1 MQADPRPRNAG
12 RQGPTAG
19 GLLAAALGLA
29 LFVYAIRH
37 AGAGAVADG
46 MARLG
51 WAFAAVVALGGL
63 RFALRAAAWLRCLE
77 RGHRLGLRDVFP
89 AVVAGDALGNL
100 TPLGVIVGEPAK
112 ALLLRRREPLGRT
125 LPALAVENLFY
136 ALSAALVIAG
146 GLAALPLLLQ
156 APGRL
161 WLAAT
166 AVALALAAL
175 VAGAH
180 WVVRGRIPA
189 GSALLARLEECGI
202 APRLAARGAERARAL
217 EDRIHALYPRT
228 WSGLLPVAL
237 LELAFHACAVVEIF
251 LVLSLIGPR
260 QPTLLDAFVLESTN
274 RLIAV
279 VFRFVPL
286 RIGVDEAGTGLLAD
300 LLAFGTAAGVTLAIV
315 RKGRMLV
322 WTALGLAALGVAA
335 LAGRGR
341 PPGGRGETPRRTG
354 TDTATRVAV
363 AVMARSPAAGDAPK
377 TRLAAAVPR
386 EADRRRL
393 YAAFLADTIA
403 ACRTVEGAALRIAY
417 TPDGGSAGLAELGAR
432 DGELLPQRGAD
443 LGARERGVFDDLFAA
458 GFDAVVMI
466 GSDLPTLPPEHVRG
480 TIDRVS
486 RRAVVLGPSD
496 DGGYYLIALAAP
508 PAGTPVPDLFSGI
521 RWSTP
526 AALDDTRAAAG
537 RAGLDVVLVP
547 GWRDVDDAAGLA
559 RLRTDLRQPAT
570 RARAPATARVLD
582 EMFGPAGGSG

>member
-1 MQADPRPRNAG
+1 MQADPQPRNAN
-12 RQGPTAG
+12 RRRPTPG

-37 AGAGAVADG
+37 AGVDAVADG
-46 MARLG
+46 IARLG

-63 RFALRAAAWLRCLE
+63 RFALRAAAWMRCLE

-112 ALLLRRREPLGRT
+112 ALLLRRRAPLGRT

-136 ALSAALVIAG
+136 TLSAVLVIAG
-146 GLAALPLLLQ
+146 GLAALPFLLQ

-166 AVALALAAL
+166 VVSLALAAL
-175 VAGAH
+175 LAGAH
-180 WVVRGRIPA
+180 WVIRSRVPV
-189 GSALLARLEECGI
+189 GSALLAWLHGRGS
-202 APRLAARGAERARAL
+202 APRLTARGAERARAI
-217 EDRIHALYPRT
+217 EDRMHALYPRR
-228 WSGLLPVAL
+228 WSSLLPVAL
-237 LELAFHACAVVEIF
+237 LELAFHACAVAEVF
-251 LVLSLIGPR
+251 LVLALIGPR

-322 WTALGLAALGVAA
+322 WTALGMAALVGRGLSPGRV
-335 LAGRGR
+335 LAGAG
-341 PPGGRGETPRRTG
+341 
-354 TDTATRVAV
+354 TRVAV
-363 AVMARSPAAGDAPK
+363 VIMARSPARGDAPK
-377 TRLAAAVPR
+377 TRLADAVPR
-386 EADRRRL
+386 EGDRRRL

-403 ACRTVEGAALRIAY
+403 ACRAVEGAALRIAY
-417 TPDGGSAGLAELGAR
+417 TPDGGSAGLRELGAG
-432 DGELLPQRGAD
+432 DSELLPQRGAD

-466 GSDLPTLPPEHVRG
+466 GSDLPTLPPG
-480 TIDRVS
+480 YVS
-486 RRAVVLGPSD
+486 RAIDTVSPHTVVLGPSD

-508 PAGTPVPDLFSGI
+508 AAGMPVPDLFSGI

-526 AALDDTRAAAG
+526 AALDDTCAAAG
-537 RAGLDVVLVP
+537 RAGLDVVPVP

-559 RLRTDLRQPAT
+559 RLRTDLRQAAT

-582 EMFGPAGGSG
+582 EIFEPADGSA

>member
-1 MQADPRPRNAG
+1 MQADPVPRNG
-12 RQGPTAG
+12 NRRWPTPGAA
-19 GLLAAALGLA
+19 LAATLGLA

-37 AGAGAVADG
+37 AGVGAVADG
-46 MARLG
+46 IARLG

-63 RFALRAAAWLRCLE
+63 RFAARAAAWLRCLE
-77 RGHRLGLRDVFP
+77 RGHRLRLRDVFP

-100 TPLGVIVGEPAK
+100 TPLGVIVSEPAK
-112 ALLLRRREPLGRT
+112 ALLLRRRAPLGRT

-136 ALSAALVIAG
+136 ALSAVLVIAG
-146 GLAALPLLLQ
+146 GLAALPFLLQ

-166 AVALALAAL
+166 VVCVALAAL
-175 VAGAH
+175 LAGAH
-180 WVVRGRIPA
+180 WVIRSRVPV
-189 GSALLARLEECGI
+189 GSALLAWLHRRGI

-217 EDRIHALYPRT
+217 EDRMHALYPRA
-228 WSGLLPVAL
+228 WSDLLPVAL

-251 LVLSLIGPR
+251 LVLALIAPR

-286 RIGVDEAGTGLLAD
+286 RIGVDEAGTGLLAE

-322 WTALGLAALGVAA
+322 WTALGLAAL
-335 LAGRGR
+335 AGRGL
-341 PPGGRGETPRRTG
+341 PPGQVLAA
-354 TDTATRVAV
+354 TAGRVAV
-363 AVMARSPAAGDAPK
+363 VIMARSPAAGDAPK
-377 TRLAAAVPR
+377 TRLADAVPR

-417 TPDGGSAGLAELGAR
+417 TPDGGSAGLRELGAG

-443 LGARERGVFDDLFAA
+443 LGARERAVFDDLFRD
-458 GFDAVVMI
+458 GFDTVVMI
-466 GSDLPTLPPEHVRG
+466 GSDLPTLPPAHVRRA
-480 TIDRVS
+480 IERVAPGS
-486 RRAVVLGPSD
+486 VVLGPSA

-508 PAGTPVPDLFSGI
+508 PAGMPVPDLFSRI

-526 AALDDTRAAAG
+526 AALADTRAAAG
-537 RAGLDVVLVP
+537 RAGVGVVLVP
-547 GWRDVDDAAGLA
+547 GWHDVDDAAGLT
-559 RLRTDLRQPAT
+559 RLRTDLRQAAT
-570 RARAPATARVLD
+570 RARAPATARALD
-582 EMFGPAGGSG
+582 EIFEPADGSS

>member
-1 MQADPRPRNAG
+1 MQADPVPRNG
-12 RQGPTAG
+12 NRRWPTPGAA
-19 GLLAAALGLA
+19 LAAALGLA

-37 AGAGAVADG
+37 AGVGAVADG
-46 MARLG
+46 IARLG

-63 RFALRAAAWLRCLE
+63 RFAARAAAWLRCLE
-77 RGHRLGLRDVFP
+77 RGHRLRLRDVFP

-100 TPLGVIVGEPAK
+100 TPLGVIVSEPAK
-112 ALLLRRREPLGRT
+112 ALLLRRRAPLGRT

-136 ALSAALVIAG
+136 TLSAVLVIAG
-146 GLAALPLLLQ
+146 GLAALPFLLQ

-166 AVALALAAL
+166 VVFVALAAL
-175 VAGAH
+175 LAGAH
-180 WVVRGRIPA
+180 WVIRSRVPV
-189 GSALLARLEECGI
+189 GSALLAWLHGRGI

-217 EDRIHALYPRT
+217 EDRMHALYPRA
-228 WSGLLPVAL
+228 WSDLLPVAL

-251 LVLSLIGPR
+251 LVLALIAPR

-286 RIGVDEAGTGLLAD
+286 RIGVDEAGTGLLAE

-322 WTALGLAALGVAA
+322 WTALGLAAL
-335 LAGRGR
+335 AGRGL
-341 PPGGRGETPRRTG
+341 PPGQVLAA
-354 TDTATRVAV
+354 TAGRVAV
-363 AVMARSPAAGDAPK
+363 VIMARSPAAGDAPK
-377 TRLAAAVPR
+377 TRLADAVPR

-417 TPDGGSAGLAELGAR
+417 TPDGGSAGLRELGAG

-443 LGARERGVFDDLFAA
+443 LGARERAVFDDLFRD
-458 GFDAVVMI
+458 GFDTVVMI
-466 GSDLPTLPPEHVRG
+466 GSDLPTLPPAHVRRA
-480 TIDRVS
+480 IERVS
-486 RRAVVLGPSD
+486 PGSVVLGPSA

-508 PAGTPVPDLFSGI
+508 PAGMPVPDLFSRI

-526 AALDDTRAAAG
+526 AALADTRAAAG
-537 RAGLDVVLVP
+537 RAGVGVVLVP
-547 GWRDVDDAAGLA
+547 GWHDVDDASGLA
-559 RLRTDLRQPAT
+559 RLRTDLREAAT
-570 RARAPATARVLD
+570 RARAPATARALD
-582 EMFGPAGGSG
+582 EIFEPADGSS